1 MAMLSIGESLRKK
14 NDQNNYNTTYHYF
27 SQCTQPKTMKRI
39 ELNTIHLKQET
50 LQRDTHHCC
59 SSKKLKD
66 WMQPILELVKAQWW
80 IWFIK
85 VLKGGIRKKK
95 S

>member
-1 MAMLSIGESLRKK
+1 MELKTLAMAMLSIGESLRKK

-50 LQRDTHHCC
+50 LQRDAHHCC

-66 WMQPILELVKAQWW
+66 
-80 IWFIK
+80 
-85 VLKGGIRKKK
+85 
-95 S
+95 

>member
-1 MAMLSIGESLRKK
+1 
-14 NDQNNYNTTYHYF
+14 
-27 SQCTQPKTMKRI
+27 
-39 ELNTIHLKQET
+39 
-50 LQRDTHHCC
+50 
-59 SSKKLKD
+59 
-66 WMQPILELVKAQWW
+66 MQPILELVKAQWW